1 MISLLKGEEHNDLS
15 GGQVMV
21 TTVIKSECSQMYIT
35 LVNLAVSVTMTGLDV
50 IYIEA
55 YIWCKYVLTEVWISP
70 AAHTVSPHLI
80 HPLPSPGPYGSF
92 LLVLFTFLQYKITSD
107 RGWHSSPRLPPCLFH
122 EWAWKELLYQ
132 RCGQRTPP
140 VGIQAISPV
149 TQPTYH
155 QPNDILIPRIS
166 AQQEPLLPTYRLE
179 TKHFYCQGK
188 KVLNSWVSPAQF
200 LKWSQRGF

>member
-1 MISLLKGEEHNDLS
+1 MMIGLGE
-15 GGQVMV
+15 
-21 TTVIKSECSQMYIT
+21 
-35 LVNLAVSVTMTGLDV
+35 

-55 YIWCKYVLTEVWISP
+55 YILCKYVLTEVSP
-70 AAHTVSPHLI
+70 SHPPSSLPWSLRELPTGLVHLSAVQNY
-80 HPLPSPGPYGSF
+80 LW
-92 LLVLFTFLQYKITSD
+92 

-166 AQQEPLLPTYRLE
+166 AQQEPMLPTYRLE
-179 TKHFYCQGK
+179 TKHFYCQGGKSPQKLSFICTVLKVKSERPLGLPPWTMNILVCHWTKTMARLEEVKIFFSEGKHGGK
-188 KVLNSWVSPAQF
+188 KRNN
-200 LKWSQRGF
+200 

>member
-1 MISLLKGEEHNDLS
+1 M
-15 GGQVMV
+15 
-21 TTVIKSECSQMYIT
+21 
-35 LVNLAVSVTMTGLDV
+35 
-50 IYIEA
+50 
-55 YIWCKYVLTEVWISP
+55 
-70 AAHTVSPHLI
+70 SPHLI
-80 HPLPSPGPYGSF
+80 HPHPSPGPYGSF
-92 LLVLFTFLQYKITSD
+92 LLFLFTFLQYKITSD

-155 QPNDILIPRIS
+155 QPNDILIPRIP

-188 KVLNSWVSPAQF
+188 KKVLNSWVSPAQF
-200 LKWSQRGF
+200 LKWSQRGFQKNSHHEQWITLIITEQKQWQDLWK

>member
-1 MISLLKGEEHNDLS
+1 M
-15 GGQVMV
+15 
-21 TTVIKSECSQMYIT
+21 
-35 LVNLAVSVTMTGLDV
+35 MTGLDE
-50 IYIEA
+50 IHIEA
-55 YIWCKYVLTEVWISP
+55 YILCKYVLTEVLISP
-70 AAHTVSPHLI
+70 AAHTVFPHLI
-80 HPLPSPGPYGSF
+80 HPHPSPGPYGSF

>member
-1 MISLLKGEEHNDLS
+1 MMI
-15 GGQVMV
+15 
-21 TTVIKSECSQMYIT
+21 
-35 LVNLAVSVTMTGLDV
+35 GLDE

-55 YIWCKYVLTEVWISP
+55 YILCKYVLTEVFIFP
-70 AAHTVSPHLI
+70 TVSSHLI
-80 HPLPSPGPYGSF
+80 HPHPSPSPYGSF

-166 AQQEPLLPTYRLE
+166 AQQEPLLPIYRLE
-179 TKHFYCQGK
+179 TKHFYCQGEKSPQQLSFTCTVLKVKSETLLEGLSPWTMNILVCNWTKTMARLVEVKSFSVKENLGGK
-188 KVLNSWVSPAQF
+188 KRNN
-200 LKWSQRGF
+200 